1 MKMKINTS
9 NKIILTDCDGV
20 MLDWVTA
27 FDAWM
32 TSNGYVKSDVDVYD
46 MSQVYSITKEKSKYL
61 IREFNQSAWMGFLPA
76 FRDAR
81 SGVAKLVENG
91 YKFVVITSLSLDEK
105 AKMLRISNIKNVFGQ
120 DVIEEV
126 ICLDTGADKDE
137 ALTYY
142 TDKYPNAEYWLE
154 DKFENAE
161 CGLQFGLKCVLLTHG
176 HNEAQVNDQLIK
188 VDKWA
193 DIVALIVG
201 NEK

>member
-1 MKMKINTS
+1 
-9 NKIILTDCDGV
+9 
-20 MLDWVTA
+20 
-27 FDAWM
+27 
-32 TSNGYVKSDVDVYD
+32 
-46 MSQVYSITKEKSKYL
+46 
-61 IREFNQSAWMGFLPA
+61 
-76 FRDAR
+76 
-81 SGVAKLVENG
+81 
-91 YKFVVITSLSLDEK
+91 
-105 AKMLRISNIKNVFGQ
+105 MLRISNIKNVFGQ